1 MVSHSLHRAATAFAL
16 IVVTLG
22 QLLHVSLTEAATST
36 AQNPLHQEISGYKNG
51 ESDFFRALQEV
62 SYKYHVPLGIETD
75 AQGQAVVGHISIN
88 VSKGT
93 VADIFDA
100 IVHAA
105 PNYKWVE
112 SSGVVNVMPLHD
124 TDSVLN
130 LKIARFYLRHAT
142 PDDLPFAIRSL
153 PEVEAWLN
161 QRQLAE
167 RGFITSSI
175 LIGANGETD
184 QPRVSLR
191 LKNVTLREIMN
202 AAVKKPGLL
211 AWFVGR
217 YGDHN
222 QYLNISID

>member
-1 MVSHSLHRAATAFAL
+1 MQSHSLDRAVTRFAL
-16 IVVTLG
+16 IIVVLG
-22 QLLHVSLTEAATST
+22 PLFSVSLTEAGTS
-36 AQNPLHQEISGYKNG
+36 APQNPLHQEIGAYKNG

-62 SYKYHVPLGIETD
+62 SYKYRVPLGIETD
-75 AQGQAVVGHISIN
+75 AQGQTAGHISID

-93 VADIFDA
+93 VADIFNA
-100 IVHAA
+100 LIQRA

-112 SSGVVNVMPLHD
+112 SNGVVNVMPLQD

-130 LKIARFYLRHAT
+130 LKIARFYVTHAT
-142 PDDLPFAIRSL
+142 PDDLHIAIRSL

-167 RGFITSSI
+167 RGFMTSSI

-184 QPRVSLR
+184 QPRASLR
-191 LKNVTLREIMN
+191 LKNMTLREIMN
-202 AAVKKPGLL
+202 RAVKKPGFLI
-211 AWFVGR
+211 WFVGR
-217 YGDHN
+217 YGDHS